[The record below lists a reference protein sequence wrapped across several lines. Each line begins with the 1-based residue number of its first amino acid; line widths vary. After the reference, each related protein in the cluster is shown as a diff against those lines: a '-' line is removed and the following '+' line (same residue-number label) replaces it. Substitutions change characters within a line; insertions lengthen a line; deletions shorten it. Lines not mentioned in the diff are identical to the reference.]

1 MTNNEKNLLNIIR
14 SHDNP
19 EQAIE
24 IAIKIMIEFL
34 KQDES
39 SQEQPLACPRE
50 SA

>member
-1 MTNNEKNLLNIIR
+1 MTNHEKNLIDIIR
-14 SHDNP
+14 THDNP

-34 KQDES
+34 EQDES
-39 SQEQPLACPRE
+39 SQGQPLACPRE